1 MSYGTKAK
9 SLQCQML
16 TDTRGLEFRER
27 KLEVRD
33 QTSAI
38 PHPSALRVGASTICN
53 LRSTD
58 CKVSGGGE
66 TALFLGQIA
75 PHKVLEYLIDSFSEF
90 SGDVS
95 PLPNAMPAC
104 RADTFQLRA
113 D

>member
-16 TDTRGLEFRER
+16 TDTRRLEFRER
-27 KLEVRD
+27 KSEVRD

-75 PHKVLEYLIDSFSEF
+75 PYKVLEYLIDAFSEF
-90 SGDVS
+90 SGEAS
-95 PLPNAMPAC
+95 PLPNAM
-104 RADTFQLRA
+104 RARGAEPLQLRT